1 MLGSKCA
8 NCGNDPSLKH
18 HNLVMC
24 FWFQLTDSR
33 ILRYDQ
39 TSQKVEKYHNRPQ
52 KVQIMRKALVMKIIR
67 NILYSHNEHTQRFC
81 LPPTCSLA
89 RGRCSW
95 SRSWCLESMSGGFK
109 IVLPFHHWDQIPGC
123 IVGSTGSR
131 SLAFSTW
138 QLSWRLQSSPGN

>member
-1 MLGSKCA
+1 MPHLAGGPILSSGSHRYLLHICKGNNLRFLPQHICMLGSKCA

-24 FWFQLTDSR
+24 LWFQLTDTR

-39 TSQKVEKYHNRPQ
+39 TSQKVDKYHNRLQ
-52 KVQIMRKALVMKIIR
+52 KVQIMRKTLVMKIIR

-89 RGRCSW
+89 LGRCSSW
-95 SRSWCLESMSGGFK
+95 RSWCLLSAR
-109 IVLPFHHWDQIPGC
+109 
-123 IVGSTGSR
+123 R
-131 SLAFSTW
+131 S
-138 QLSWRLQSSPGN
+138 